1 METAWGRA
9 GQLTRLIA
17 STFILALSVSACAPA
32 ESNVAAARN
41 EQTLRQLLEARETDL
56 SNAMDPTLGPVASGD
71 YSVRA
76 DNAAQVMSDME
87 HGRYVSQSQI
97 DEALF
102 VPPKSLSLEQRATL
116 LNEVKTAR
124 ALDNQG
130 WWDWTWDPVI
140 AEDFSVQE
148 IKATR
153 AIRDLENNQQVSWQ
167 EIQEGLQVPEYP

>member
-17 STFILALSVSACAPA
+17 STFILALSVSACSPA

-76 DNAAQVMSDME
+76 DKAAQVMSDME
-87 HGRYVSQSQI
+87 R
-97 DEALF
+97 E
-102 VPPKSLSLEQRATL
+102 R
-116 LNEVKTAR
+116 
-124 ALDNQG
+124 
-130 WWDWTWDPVI
+130 WT
-140 AEDFSVQE
+140 
-148 IKATR
+148 IKAGG
-153 AIRDLENNQQVSWQ
+153 IGPG
-167 EIQEGLQVPEYP
+167 IQ